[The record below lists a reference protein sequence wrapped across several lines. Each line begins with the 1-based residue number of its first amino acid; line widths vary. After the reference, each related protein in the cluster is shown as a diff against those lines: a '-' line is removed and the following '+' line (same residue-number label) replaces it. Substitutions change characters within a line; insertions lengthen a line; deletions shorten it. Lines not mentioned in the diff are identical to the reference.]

1 MIQITLQLFV
11 RELLVIWLVRSR
23 QTRREIIPA
32 IAANGVITYSY
43 DSVSQGT
50 APGALTAAQ
59 RIQYP
64 TDDYA
69 ELMTLTCNLP
79 ASASTQLLGMSYH
92 LSAYGNA
99 ALGHHVDGSD
109 DGNSGNNL
117 DSYVTSPE
125 NSLEFFPLDGSNYI
139 THAEITED
147 GLGVLIEY
155 AQAVTSPTEATYA
168 FATTQLSTIITPTFS
183 EAIWLND
190 KTVWLTLGS
199 SIYDAGVNVGYRT

>member
-1 MIQITLQLFV
+1 M
-11 RELLVIWLVRSR
+11 LLS
-23 QTRREIIPA
+23 
-32 IAANGVITYSY
+32 GVITYSY

-50 APGALTAAQ
+50 DPGTLTPDQ

-139 THAEITED
+139 THAEITE
-147 GLGVLIEY
+147 GGTGVLIEY
-155 AQAVTSPTEATYA
+155 AQAVT
-168 FATTQLSTIITPTFS
+168 TPTGGTYQFTAVDGTAITLTS
-183 EAIWLND
+183 DAIWLND
-190 KTVWLTLGS
+190 RTVWLTLGS
-199 SIYDAGVNVGYRT
+199 DIYAGVNVAATALDSDRHVLVSSTFPNDD

>member
-1 MIQITLQLFV
+1 M
-11 RELLVIWLVRSR
+11 
-23 QTRREIIPA
+23 
-32 IAANGVITYSY
+32 ITYSY
-43 DSVSQGT
+43 DSVNQGA
-50 APGALTAAQ
+50 APGTLTAAQ

-139 THAEITED
+139 EHAEITED

-155 AQAVTSPTEATYA
+155 AQAITSPTGTYA
-168 FATTQLSTIITPTFS
+168 ITALNGSVITPTIS
-183 EAIWLND
+183 DTIWLND
-190 KTVWLTLGS
+190 KTVWLGLAT
-199 SIYDAGVNVGYRT
+199 SIYDAGVNVAGTALEF